1 MGEIRASSDSLAGE
15 KKTTATSDDDPGL
28 HATAD
33 LLEAV
38 LATRPERVTARVFPG
53 LPPEAHGAIRATT
66 EVAAAVALAEA
77 PVAPSAGLRARI
89 LGTIAKLGAATP
101 RRATLV
107 VDMLNV
113 HLVPGRP
120 LEVPRARA
128 IVATLAARLDRARAE
143 GTPVIYVCD
152 RHESIDDADYGH
164 WPVHNLAGTEGADV
178 WPALAPKPSDHVV
191 AKPAISGFVRSTLEQ
206 ALTDLGVDTLVLTGC
221 ATELQLM
228 ATATDALQ
236 LGFVVEM
243 PADSQAGASEIG
255 EQVVLGTLSALAP
268 YGPARRA
275 RLERIAATVH
285 A

>member
-1 MGEIRASSDSLAGE
+1 M
-15 KKTTATSDDDPGL
+15 SDDDPGL

-38 LATRPERVTARVFPG
+38 LAPRPERVTAVVFPG
-53 LPPEAHGAIRATT
+53 LPPEARGAIRATT
-66 EVAAAVALAEA
+66 EIAAAVALAEA

-89 LGTIAKLGAATP
+89 LGTIARRAATP
-101 RRATLV
+101 RRAVLV
-107 VDMLNV
+107 VDMLND

-120 LEVPRARA
+120 LEVPRARGV
-128 IVATLAARLDRARAE
+128 VAALAARLDRARAD
-143 GTPVIYVCD
+143 GTPVLYVCD
-152 RHESIDDADYGH
+152 RHESLDDPDYDH
-164 WPVHNLAGTEGADV
+164 WPVHNLAGTEGAEV
-178 WPALAPKPSDHVV
+178 WPALAPKPTDRVV

-221 ATELQLM
+221 ATEVQLM

-236 LGFVVEM
+236 LGFVVEI